1 MKKNLLVVYLFTKFD
16 KLFYLKEFIK
26 HYKRY
31 KPGCHHKLIIC
42 LKLIQNNKIKKIRSV
57 LNNIKYLE
65 FIDPFDQNDFD
76 FGSYGRVAKRFKNKI
91 IFFMNS
97 HSYPVKKNWLKTM
110 LKFYKNKTILS
121 SSASNESILTALK
134 LKKIFKIF
142 NYIKKYSKFKKKFFP
157 FPNPHI
163 RTANFLISSK
173 DFLLFN
179 RNRNYKSKE
188 DAWFSE
194 SGKNG
199 ITNFFKNRG
208 YKLLVVNS
216 DSRSFDEKNWV
227 KSDTYY
233 SNKQNKL
240 LISDRHTRKYEKL
253 SMKEKKKMQKKVWLN
268 L

>member
-1 MKKNLLVVYLFTKFD
+1 MKKEVLIVYLFTKFD
-16 KLFYLKEFIK
+16 KLSYLKKFLK
-26 HYKRY
+26 QYKKY
-31 KPGCHHKLIIC
+31 KPGYRHKLLIC
-42 LKLIQNNKIKKIRSV
+42 LKLIHNNKIKNIRNI
-57 LNNIKYLE
+57 LNRFKYLE
-65 FIDPFDQNDFD
+65 FIDPVKQNDFD

-97 HSYPVKKNWLKTM
+97 HSYPIKKNWLKTM

-253 SMKEKKKMQKKVWLN
+253 SMKEKKKMQEKVWLN